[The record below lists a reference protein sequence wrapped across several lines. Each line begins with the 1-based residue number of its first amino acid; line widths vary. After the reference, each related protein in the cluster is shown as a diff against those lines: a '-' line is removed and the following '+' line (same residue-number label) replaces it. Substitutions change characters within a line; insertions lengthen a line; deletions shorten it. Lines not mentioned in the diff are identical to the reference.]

1 MKKYNQ
7 IIGRYGEKVAMGY
20 LEQKGYK
27 IINKN
32 AQVSSLEID
41 IIAKIKEKI
50 VFFEVKTR
58 TNNTLGK
65 AEDAINSKKINNL
78 KKAMQIYIKRE
89 KINPEI
95 VRFDFLAIDIDK
107 LKKIAKIKHYKDIF

>member
-1 MKKYNQ
+1 MS
-7 IIGRYGEKVAMGY
+7 Y

-32 AQVSSLEID
+32 VQVSSLEID
-41 IIAKIKEKI
+41 IIASIKEKT

-58 TNNTLGK
+58 IGNTLGK
-65 AEDAINSKKINNL
+65 AEDAINRKKINNL
-78 KKAMQIYIKRE
+78 KKAIQIYIKRE

-107 LKKIAKIKHYKDIF
+107 FKKIANIKHYKDIF